1 MKLGKL
7 NKNMAGFTLMET
19 IVAVGLIVV
28 GLVAAL
34 ALITT
39 SLFYVSNIQDR
50 LAAANLMAEGIE
62 VVRNIRDNNW
72 IQNLSWNDGLANGD
86 YQTSYN
92 STALSPYGGN
102 PLLFDSGSG
111 LYNYSSGTA
120 TSYVRKIS
128 IVNLS
133 SYEIRIIATVTWQRR
148 GITYSSSAEDHLF
161 NWK

>member
-7 NKNMAGFTLMET
+7 DKNKGFTLLET
-19 IVAVGLIVV
+19 IVAVGLIIV

-34 ALITT
+34 TLITT

-50 LAAANLMAEGIE
+50 LAAANLTAEGIE

-72 IQNLSWNDGLANGD
+72 LQSRTWNSGLTDGD
-86 YQTSYN
+86 YQAAYN
-92 STALSPYGGN
+92 STALSSYDGS
-102 PLLFDSGSG
+102 PLLLDFNGPYNYDSG
-111 LYNYSSGTA
+111 A
-120 TSYVRKIS
+120 VTSYVRKIS

-133 SYEIRIIATVTWQRR
+133 NYEIRVIATVTWQRR